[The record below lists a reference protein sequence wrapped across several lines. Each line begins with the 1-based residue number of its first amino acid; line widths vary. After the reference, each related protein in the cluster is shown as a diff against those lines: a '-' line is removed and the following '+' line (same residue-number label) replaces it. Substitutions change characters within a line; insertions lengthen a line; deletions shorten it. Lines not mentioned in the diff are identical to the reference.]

1 MRGRPGAG
9 EQPGSARD
17 NARVSGRGP
26 LPSRMA
32 FRLVVGLMLLLLAHG
47 TTNDSSAH
55 NKAGGADHE
64 INTQLFFYLASWESV
79 AVAGRALC
87 SRYIPAVF
95 DQAHARTIA
104 TSELP
109 VF

>member
-32 FRLVVGLMLLLLAHG
+32 FRLVVGLMLLLLLLLAHHNP
-47 TTNDSSAH
+47 TSKTN
-55 NKAGGADHE
+55 NFE
-64 INTQLFFYLASWESV
+64 YF
-79 AVAGRALC
+79 
-87 SRYIPAVF
+87 
-95 DQAHARTIA
+95 
-104 TSELP
+104 
-109 VF
+109 